1 MPETRTGT
9 ISLWR
14 QLSPVLAVFRLAP
27 EPGHRF
33 PAYQAGQYIALRRE
47 KCRLTRRVTA
57 PDGRPRYLPDLD
69 EHGRQKRGPVAHAY
83 SVASPPFRTDL
94 EGYLELFVALEIS
107 DGLGRFTES
116 LFDMEPRQGGE
127 LRYVER
133 IAGDFTLARRAAG
146 VPHALLVASG
156 TGIAPFAS
164 IVRQLDHEAAQG
176 RVVPWRVT
184 LLFANRTA
192 PELAFHDE
200 FAGIAAAR
208 RFDFAYV
215 PAVSRPRDGADGSG
229 VGQGRVGNLL
239 RHVLALPLREEEDL
253 QEALRSGADAR
264 VATTALER
272 ATRPQLPAGVDPVAL
287 RARIEPT
294 QTVILTCGNPAV
306 MADVRE
312 VAERRSIRF
321 EREEW

>member
-27 EPGHRF
+27 EPGHHF

-47 KCRLTRRVTA
+47 NCRLTRRVTG

-83 SVASPPFRTDL
+83 SVASPPYRTER
-94 EGYLELFVALEIS
+94 EGCLELFVALEVS

-146 VPHALLVASG
+146 VPHVLMVASG

-164 IVRQLDHEAAQG
+164 MVRQLDHEAALG
-176 RVVPWRVT
+176 RAVPWRVT
-184 LLFANRTA
+184 LLFANRTV

-200 FAGIAAAR
+200 FAAIAAAR

-215 PAVSRPRDGADGSG
+215 AAVSRPKGEGDGGG
-229 VGQGRVGNLL
+229 VGRGRAGNLL
-239 RHVLALPLREEEDL
+239 RHVLCLPLREEEDL
-253 QEALRSGADAR
+253 QEARQAGADLR
-264 VATTALER
+264 LATAALER
-272 ATRPQLPAGVDPVAL
+272 ATRPQLPAGVDAAAL
-287 RARIEPT
+287 RARIDPS

-306 MADVRE
+306 MADVRQ
-312 VAERRSIRF
+312 VADGRSIRF